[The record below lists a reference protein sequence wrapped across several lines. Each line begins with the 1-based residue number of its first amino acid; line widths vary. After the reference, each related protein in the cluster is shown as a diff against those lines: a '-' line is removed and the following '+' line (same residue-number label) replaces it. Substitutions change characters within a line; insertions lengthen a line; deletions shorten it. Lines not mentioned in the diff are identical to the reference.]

1 MNILITGGSG
11 FTGANLVG
19 MNWEKD
25 NVTLISRKEKS
36 KKNSSFHAL
45 YLDNADNINIVQG
58 DIRNEDLLVQTLVD
72 YQIDRVYHLCGQTIV
87 SRATESPRSFYETNV
102 MGTLSLLE
110 AERKLTR
117 KIPTLVVCTDKV
129 YGDTES
135 GVYKE
140 TMPYNPKSIYD
151 SSKTM
156 EDILALTYSRI
167 YDLPIAVS
175 RAGNIYG
182 PADFNPRIIPN
193 TIRTCMLKLNP
204 VVYIGIHNKRD
215 YVHVFDVCN
224 AYKSILDNIDTTKC
238 QAFNVGTCI
247 GKEPEE
253 VVTEILK
260 YFPERNI
267 CYVEPKD
274 YMLKEIGDQVSSP
287 EKLHQ
292 FTGWEPEISFEEGI
306 KLTVA
311 WYKQNVGF

>member
-11 FTGANLVG
+11 FTGANLIG
-19 MNWEKD
+19 LNWER
-25 NVTLISRKEKS
+25 NNITVITRKEKA
-36 KKNSSFHAL
+36 KIHSSFYAL
-45 YLDNADNINIVQG
+45 GLEYAKNINIVQG
-58 DIRNEDLLVQTLVD
+58 NICNEDLLVQTLVD

-110 AERKLTR
+110 AERRLTK

-135 GVYKE
+135 NVYKE
-140 TMPYNPKSIYD
+140 TMSYNPKSIYD
-151 SSKTM
+151 SSKAM

-167 YDLPIAVS
+167 YKLPIAVS

-193 TIRTCMLKLNP
+193 TIRNCLSGINP
-204 VVYIGIHNKRD
+204 DVYIGIHNKRD

-224 AYKSILDNIDTTKC
+224 AYETILDNIKYTQG
-238 QAFNVGTCI
+238 QAFNVGTCV

-253 VVTEILK
+253 VVTKILK
-260 YFPERNI
+260 YFPERKVM
-267 CYVEPKD
+267 YVEPKN

-287 EKLHQ
+287 AKLYG
-292 FTGWEPEISFEEGI
+292 FTGWKPKINFEDGI
-306 KLTVA
+306 KQTVE
-311 WYKQNVGF
+311 WYKQNV